1 MKVIVQSFWPK
12 LKQMFARKRIC
23 GLKELLG
30 AKHDN
35 SILSLKN
42 YRYTPPFGL
51 RKKLINSGE
60 LYF

>member
-1 MKVIVQSFWPK
+1 MKVIVQSLPK
-12 LKQMFARKRIC
+12 LKQMFVRKKIC
-23 GLKELLG
+23 GLKEVLG

-51 RKKLINSGE
+51 REKAN
-60 LYF
+60 